1 MSFDI
6 QDLPFFKKID
16 KVNTLGFAIRTEMFA
31 KDGMKIRRKGKT
43 FHLNTRY
50 RVVGNDKII
59 LFYPED
65 CESESLEDDLLKRVI
80 LNIDSFLY
88 QVKKEDLP
96 LMLKDF
102 VSDDFKGSIW
112 LGKERFS
119 PEEV

>member
-16 KVNTLGFAIRTEMFA
+16 KVNTPSFIIRTRMFS

-43 FHLNTRY
+43 FHLNTMY

-65 CESESLEDDLLKRVI
+65 CESESLDEFNRVF

-88 QVKKEDLP
+88 QVESKEDLP
-96 LMLKDF
+96 LMFRNFLP
-102 VSDDFKGSIW
+102 DDFSGSIW
-112 LGKERFS
+112 WGKERFS
-119 PEEV
+119 PRAV